1 MNLLSKLKNKYELTR
16 SVKIT
21 DVKGY
26 LQKEF
31 ERAKE
36 REDYITT
43 LENKIEELTKTGLK
57 YDALLVIQKNTQE
70 RIETQNNKIKDL
82 KVKIEDYQNQIKIEK
97 TKQFDIKANS
107 ERLLNEKD
115 TEIKTLKKEILKLNK
130 LLEKST
136 EKTTTKK
143 KGK

>member
-43 LENKIEELTKTGLK
+43 LENKIEELTKTELK

-82 KVKIEDYQNQIKIEK
+82 KVKIEDYQNQIKVEK
-97 TKQFDIKANS
+97 TKQFDIRTNS
-107 ERLLNEKD
+107 ERLLNERE
-115 TEIKTLKKEILKLNK
+115 TEIKTLKKNIKIK
-130 LLEKST
+130 
-136 EKTTTKK
+136 
-143 KGK
+143 

>member
-1 MNLLSKLKNKYELTR
+1 MNILSKLKNKYELTR

-31 ERAKE
+31 DRAKE

-43 LENKIEELTKTGLK
+43 LENKVEELTKTELK

-70 RIETQNNKIKDL
+70 RIENQNNKIKEL
-82 KVKIEDYQNQIKIEK
+82 KVKVEDYQNQIKIEK
-97 TKQFDIKANS
+97 TKQFDIKVNS
-107 ERLLNEKD
+107 ERLLNERD
-115 TEIKTLKKEILKLNK
+115 LEIKTLKKEILKLNK
-130 LLEKST
+130 LLGKAPEK
-136 EKTTTKK
+136 KTTKK
-143 KGK
+143 KG